1 MSTKNRLARAVR
13 TPSRSSTP
21 SPVAQSAT
29 RHLVVAGPAVVLPAS
44 PSPLPAPPNAFNR
57 ALLSASWER
66 TRANNVVAG
75 ACASFE
81 SWDRCR
87 AVLMKKL
94 KNSALAHGLGL
105 IADCKE
111 LADVAQRI
119 ELSRKVAGALETA
132 ANTSLTAQEAH
143 ERVAAKLQGEALA
156 EACAAIE
163 QTVVSPSTV

>member
-13 TPSRSSTP
+13 APSKSSSP
-21 SPVAQSAT
+21 SPVAQTAPRPS
-29 RHLVVAGPAVVLPAS
+29 VVAGPAVVPPPS
-44 PSPLPAPPNAFNR
+44 PSPLPVPPNAFNR

-87 AVLMKKL
+87 AVVMKKL
-94 KNSALAHGLGL
+94 KNSALAHGLAL

-111 LADVAQRI
+111 LAEVAQRL

-132 ANTSLTAQEAH
+132 ANTSLTAQAAH
-143 ERVAAKLQGEALA
+143 ERVAAKLQGEALS
-156 EACAAIE
+156 EACANIE
-163 QTVVSPSTV
+163 RTVLS

>member
-1 MSTKNRLARAVR
+1 MSTKKRLARAVR
-13 TPSRSSTP
+13 APSKSSSP
-21 SPVAQSAT
+21 SPFVQTAPRPTAI
-29 RHLVVAGPAVVLPAS
+29 AGPAVPAPL
-44 PSPLPAPPNAFNR
+44 PSPLPVPPNAFNR
-57 ALLSASWER
+57 ALLSVSWER

-94 KNSALAHGLGL
+94 KNSALAHGLAL

-111 LADVAQRI
+111 LAEVAQRL

-143 ERVAAKLQGEALA
+143 GRVALKLQGEALA
-156 EACAAIE
+156 EACAIIE